1 MRHDDGTIERSSART
16 TQNKTSEEGAVALLA
31 MPLPAEAGTACRT
44 VAIWHNVGAF
54 RYKKNWWSN
63 SYQSC
68 TSMQSLRR
76 SAARAF
82 GSVAHGHGAH
92 DIKNPTTDIVISL
105 VLGECPLYAG
115 LAISAIASR
124 LLVFPIFIYALL
136 CFFSFPLP
144 CHAFVPLCIPHIVV
158 VVVFFLR

>member
-1 MRHDDGTIERSSART
+1 MNNIR
-16 TQNKTSEEGAVALLA
+16 GAVAFPCHARHICLCLWR
-31 MPLPAEAGTACRT
+31 LACRAARWPFGT
-44 VAIWHNVGAF
+44 MWERFVTKRIVVQIIF
-54 RYKKNWWSN
+54 
-63 SYQSC
+63 QSC

-105 VLGECPLYAG
+105 VLGECPFYAG
-115 LAISAIASR
+115 LATSAIASR
-124 LLVFPIFIYALL
+124 LLVFLIFIYALF

-144 CHAFVPLCIPHIVV
+144 CHAFVPLCIPHIVFV
-158 VVVFFLR
+158 VVLFLR